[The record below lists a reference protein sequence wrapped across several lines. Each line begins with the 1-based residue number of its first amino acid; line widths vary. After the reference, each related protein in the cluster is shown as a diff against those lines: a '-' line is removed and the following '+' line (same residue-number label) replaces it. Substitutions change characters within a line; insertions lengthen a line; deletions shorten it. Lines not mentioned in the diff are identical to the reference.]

1 MDEVER
7 ERRAPAEPGG
17 AESLAAE
24 RVEVLAEPGVRHEA
38 EAAPQDRVGLVR
50 LAVLDQPVPEQP
62 VRVDP
67 DGPAP
72 VPALVEVL
80 GREVVRRDDVAVG
93 PVRVEAGRAEVG
105 HDRGEL
111 RRGQVGVEERHERD
125 DRVLEAPL
133 AADDVERAEPVRVRV
148 PELVEQRRVEP
159 LGIVAV
165 RSRVGADDLGD
176 LDERVR

>member
-1 MDEVER
+1 MTTSIRPSPIERGGKMKWKLAVSANWIRDSSSGSMADRVPHAGSFGGRQPVDEVER

-17 AESLAAE
+17 AEALPAE
-24 RVEVLAEPGVRHEA
+24 RVEVLAESGVRHEA
-38 EAAPQDRVGLVR
+38 EAAQQERVGLVR

-93 PVRVEAGRAEVG
+93 PV
-105 HDRGEL
+105 
-111 RRGQVGVEERHERD
+111 
-125 DRVLEAPL
+125 
-133 AADDVERAEPVRVRV
+133 
-148 PELVEQRRVEP
+148 
-159 LGIVAV
+159 
-165 RSRVGADDLGD
+165 
-176 LDERVR
+176 